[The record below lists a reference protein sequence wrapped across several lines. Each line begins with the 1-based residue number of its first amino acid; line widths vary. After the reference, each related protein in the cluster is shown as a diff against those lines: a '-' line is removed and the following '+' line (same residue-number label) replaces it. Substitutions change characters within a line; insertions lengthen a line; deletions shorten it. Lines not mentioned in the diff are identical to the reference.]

1 MAATLSRMTRN
12 ELKELIEATVER
24 KLRDLLG
31 DPDEGLALKKTVRE
45 RLRRQKRAVAAG
57 QRGELFTEV
66 ARRLGLDS

>member
-1 MAATLSRMTRN
+1 MAATLSRMTKD

-31 DPDEGLALKKTVRE
+31 DPDEGLVLKKAIRE

-57 QRGELFTEV
+57 QRGESFAEV
-66 ARRLGLDS
+66 ARRLGLDT